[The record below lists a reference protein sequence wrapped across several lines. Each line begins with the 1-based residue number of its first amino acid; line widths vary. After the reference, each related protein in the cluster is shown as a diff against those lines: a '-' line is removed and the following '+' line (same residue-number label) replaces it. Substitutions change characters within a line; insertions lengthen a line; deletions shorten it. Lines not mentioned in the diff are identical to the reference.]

1 MLIIYTAISVSVYQ
15 VNAMAVLNSLE
26 TVANLQAIPKERLM
40 LLAPEYQ
47 TLQYLPIGQVGTI
60 LEVYGEQ
67 SPQYLVE
74 FADLDG
80 RQLQLGIGDRGRTT
94 RFVGF
99 VVHVELSRF
108 SDHDFSPPVSR
119 QCDRSPFLK
128 KCPSDINHHA
138 DILLQYSVPLT
149 YSPRGIQ
156 ERVRASVKGFG
167 KFIPKFSNAA
177 QRL

>member
-47 TLQYLPIGQVGTI
+47 TLQYLPIGQVGTV

-80 RQLQLGIGDRGRTT
+80 REYAMATLQPHEVLALHYAI
-94 RFVGF
+94 
-99 VVHVELSRF
+99 
-108 SDHDFSPPVSR
+108 
-119 QCDRSPFLK
+119 
-128 KCPSDINHHA
+128 
-138 DILLQYSVPLT
+138 PL
-149 YSPRGIQ
+149 
-156 ERVRASVKGFG
+156 AS
-167 KFIPKFSNAA
+167 
-177 QRL
+177 